1 MPNKSN
7 SPDNLPPQDS
17 FDQDNT
23 LSDDLDFW
31 NLDNDDN
38 LIEPS
43 PEDLDEIN
51 KILAA
56 NKLASP
62 LKSLSEKELVINLPD
77 EKEIISSLESHE
89 GSELKENISNLSNED
104 VQEILDSDND
114 DDESSSEKNSPVLP
128 IPTKT
133 RTPKSPTEKIATL
146 ACYILIIGVFAYLI
160 HYSSKQHNFDTTK
173 SYEANTPV
181 DGANASIETIETC
194 WSKPVGNNTK
204 YGVILVPSA
213 TITLGSNSTSGVIRS
228 VFYSSEEGLLDN
240 LKPKGDPFTHQFRNG
255 KFLSSG
261 TNQVTVYGTDGFT
274 EISNFM
280 FYRSQDKERWT
291 VEIKEAPS
299 IQTEINS
306 FKYLAQAPIE
316 PLRK

>member
-7 SPDNLPPQDS
+7 SPDNQTPQDS
-17 FDQDNT
+17 SNQDNT

-38 LIEPS
+38 LIETS
-43 PEDLDEIN
+43 SEDLDEIN

-77 EKEIISSLESHE
+77 EQEIISSLESHE
-89 GSELKENISNLSNED
+89 GSELKEQLPDLST
-104 VQEILDSDND
+104 ND
-114 DDESSSEKNSPVLP
+114 DEFSSETDSQIVVIPAKIKTPTSP
-128 IPTKT
+128 I
-133 RTPKSPTEKIATL
+133 EKIATL
-146 ACYILIIGVFAYLI
+146 ACYIIIIGVFAFLI
-160 HYSSKQHNFDTTK
+160 HYTSKQHNFDTAK

-181 DGANASIETIETC
+181 DGENASIKTIETW
-194 WSKPVGNNTK
+194 WSQPVSNNTK
-204 YGVILVPSA
+204 FGVILVPSA

-240 LKPKGDPFTHQFRNG
+240 LKPKGDPFTHQFHNG

-261 TNQVTVYGTDGFT
+261 TNQVTIHGTDGFT

-280 FYRSQDKERWT
+280 FYRSQDEERWT
-291 VEIKEAPS
+291 IETKEAPS
-299 IQTEINS
+299 IQTQINS
-306 FKYLAQAPIE
+306 FKDLAQAPIE
-316 PLRK
+316 PIRK